1 MKCGSCGAW
10 TEVLSTRKVDD
21 GLTLRRV
28 RLCGNN
34 HRTTTYEVLGPIYR
48 RDPPTVRQTVGA
60 AQARALLYKRDTEI
74 ARLARETSRAHA
86 ASSYGMTEAAVKALL
101 RRVKRR
107 DESPSKS

>member
-21 GLTLRRV
+21 GLTIRRV

-48 RDPPTVRQTVGA
+48 RDAETVRQTVGA
-60 AQARALLYKRDTEI
+60 AKARADLYRRGSEI
-74 ARLARETSRAHA
+74 ARLAAESSRAHA
-86 ASSYGMTEAAVKALL
+86 AASYGLTEAAVKALL

-107 DESPSKS
+107 HESPSKM